1 MDWLWR
7 RAGQD
12 FSLKTIYPPSFAEL
26 EAIGHGIAGSPATV
40 RDYLACLE
48 REAGVNYVLCQMVF
62 GDMTFADASHSI
74 DLFAKEVMPA
84 FKGA

>member
-1 MDWLWR
+1 VP
-7 RAGQD
+7 
-12 FSLKTIYPPSFAEL
+12 FTLKEIYPEDFRAL
-26 EAIGHGIAGSPATV
+26 AKIGHGVAGSPATV
-40 RDYLACLE
+40 RDYMAKLE

-84 FKGA
+84 FR